1 MLKNSNQKKSIIIN
15 CDTGID
21 DAVALLLA
29 LKSGKVDIKLIVT
42 DVGNVSTK
50 QAAQNTLNVLEL
62 FGSEDIPVCAGEG
75 KCLVQERNRI
85 VVHGKTGLGE
95 YVFDEIDRKPIKGDA
110 VEKMYQTIIENEQK
124 TTLVCMSPST
134 NIAKLII
141 KHPEVKEKIE
151 RLIYMAGSIEELGE
165 NEIPYTEYNV
175 SCDPEAAEVVFNSG
189 IKIDLVPMEMGHT
202 AYLEWQDVF
211 ETKNENYTGSVLEII
226 FRSYKD
232 RHVKNGIATHDGCAI
247 AYLTN
252 PEIFKTRPVYG
263 EVKYFD
269 KIGTGVLTVN
279 FNQKPNMT
287 TCTEVDVKKFRKLY
301 FKALRKCK

>member
-1 MLKNSNQKKSIIIN
+1 MKKNKSIKIPVIIN

-21 DAVALLLA
+21 DAVALMIA
-29 LKSGKVDIKLIVT
+29 LKSEKLDIKLITT

-50 QAAQNTLNVLEL
+50 QAAKNTLNVLEL
-62 FGSEDIPVCAGEG
+62 FDADNIPVCAGEG
-75 KCLVQERNRI
+75 KCLVQERDRV

-95 YVFDEIDRKPIKGDA
+95 YEFDEIDRVPAKGDA
-110 VEKMYQTIIENEQK
+110 VEHMYNTIIENEQK

-134 NIAKLII
+134 NIAKLLL
-141 KHPEVKEKIE
+141 KHPDVKEKIE
-151 RLIYMAGSIEELGE
+151 RLIYMAGSIEEIGK

-175 SCDPEAAEVVFNSG
+175 SCDPEAAEIVFKSG
-189 IKIDLVPMEMGHT
+189 IKIELVPMEMGHT

-211 ETKNENYTGSVLEII
+211 ATKNENYTGSILEII

-252 PEIFKTRPVYG
+252 PEIFKTKPVYG
-263 EVKYFD
+263 
-269 KIGTGVLTVN
+269 
-279 FNQKPNMT
+279 
-287 TCTEVDVKKFRKLY
+287 
-301 FKALRKCK
+301 